1 MKFCPICPDIA
12 LEVKH
17 NFLGTFEECPRC
29 NYSKQI
35 SPPKEK
41 AVSNPVR
48 AKTEVLG
55 TATHRIPLHSLREIG
70 KIIKEGDAKY
80 GRDNALKGVGNKE
93 FQEERLEHAI
103 DHLLRY
109 AQGDTEE
116 NHLAKVAWYCIY
128 QLEWLRLEQQQQ
140 Q

>member
-1 MKFCPICPDIA
+1 MKFCPNCPDVV
-12 LEVKH
+12 LKVVRDP
-17 NFLGTFEECPRC
+17 LGTFKVCSRC
-29 NYSKQI
+29 NYSKRV
-35 SPPKEK
+35 PKPLSKEI
-41 AVSNPVR
+41 NG

-55 TATHRIPLHSLREIG
+55 TATHRIPLHSLREIS
-70 KIIKEGDAKY
+70 KIIKEGDIKY
-80 GRDNALKGVGNKE
+80 GRDNALKGVGDKE

>member
-1 MKFCPICPDIA
+1 MKVQICPLCHATMYLDSKP
-12 LEVKH
+12 EGE
-17 NFLGTFEECPRC
+17 FLVCYNKDC
-29 NYSKQI
+29 QHSKLI
-35 SPPKEK
+35 RPPKVK
-41 AVSNPVR
+41 TNI

-80 GRDNALKGVGNKE
+80 GRDNALKGVGDKE

>member
-1 MKFCPICPDIA
+1 MRKCPICPNIA
-12 LEVKH
+12 LEIVRDS
-17 NFLGTFEECPRC
+17 LGTFEVCSQCR
-29 NYSKQI
+29 YSKRV
-35 SPPKEK
+35 PGK
-41 AVSNPVR
+41 AFNIKTEG
-48 AKTEVLG
+48 AKTEILG
-55 TATHRIPLHSLREIG
+55 TATHRIPLHSLREIS

-80 GRDNALKGVGNKE
+80 GKNNALTGVGDKE

-140 Q
+140 QQ